1 MKKSNKQTAPA
12 SAASSSTTSAA
23 SRRGQKTLGWFLSE
37 ELIEKTATNNTSSPS
52 PPVQTSHRQQTT
64 STSSS
69 NAAMAGGAQMMANA
83 SAEEKKRRGGRGHR
97 QRKLTESLSTAS
109 EASLPMLEGDEKDT
123 TLTAAPPSDFYVYDV
138 ASDGYYYEQ
147 NGAKGW
153 RRRLPQGVQPKKPTG
168 AAAAAAATTLQQQ
181 QQNEELHRQA
191 ELAATAV
198 QRNHMN
204 ALQAAMAQPTAYN
217 RYYDAPSDG
226 YFFEMASVDGWRKR
240 TAAPSAGAPA
250 AFGARGAAGGPR
262 GATPTA
268 ALYGNGSAPLQFL
281 PTFAQLQQQQQ
292 YAAAVAAAA
301 APNQSYGAALAR
313 GELPAKCMIES
324 SASSSVSDDLSYP
337 SLSRPTSLDLNTMAA
352 FGAAGG
358 MDKQRQDA
366 AAAPHHHHHHHQQ
379 LGQEQLQDASLFQWN
394 ADKFIEELVGQ
405 FSTGSRLDAFSDAF
419 GGANLKTPAT
429 SMWANRR
436 FSATTATSSTS
447 GAMTGGEEEQEDQE
461 EYALT
466 KELENI
472 WKTPTPVQN

>member
-1 MKKSNKQTAPA
+1 HPSVITAREKRSGSGGVSGTRETLEISAEPRVENMKKNNNYSLSSFGRQSTTA
-12 SAASSSTTSAA
+12 SAASSSANSAA

-37 ELIEKTATNNTSSPS
+37 ELIEKTATSSPS
-52 PPVQTSHRQQTT
+52 PPVQHKNREVS
-64 STSSS
+64 
-69 NAAMAGGAQMMANA
+69 MAGGAPV
-83 SAEEKKRRGGRGHR
+83 SSEEKKRRRGGRGHR
-97 QRKLTESLSTAS
+97 QRKLTETLSTAS
-109 EASLPMLEGDEKDT
+109 EASLPMLEGEEEKKDAA
-123 TLTAAPPSDFYVYDV
+123 LAVAPPSDFYVYDV

-153 RRRLPQGVQPKKPTG
+153 RRRLPQGVQPARKP
-168 AAAAAAATTLQQQ
+168 AAALSQ

-191 ELAATAV
+191 ELAAAAV

-250 AFGARGAAGGPR
+250 AFSRVPAARGAA
-262 GATPTA
+262 ASTA
-268 ALYGNGSAPLQFL
+268 GLFNGSIPLQFL
-281 PTFAQLQQQQQ
+281 PQYAALQQQQQ
-292 YAAAVAAAA
+292 TTTV

-313 GELPAKCMIES
+313 GELPAKCMMES

-337 SLSRPTSLDLNTMAA
+337 SLSRPTSLDLTTM
-352 FGAAGG
+352 GAIGG
-358 MDKQRQDA
+358 MEKERRA
-366 AAAPHHHHHHHQQ
+366 TKEEENTQQ
-379 LGQEQLQDASLFQWN
+379 PASLFTWN

-405 FSTGSRLDAFSDAF
+405 FSSNTRLDDFTESF
-419 GGANLKTPAT
+419 GVGDLKTPAT
-429 SMWANRR
+429 SMWNRR
-436 FSATTATSSTS
+436 FSATTAASSTS
-447 GAMTGGEEEQEDQE
+447 GVMTGGEEEDQE